1 MTGRRRQVSVEV
13 QLAVRSESVPDEA
26 SIERWAEAVMERM
39 RDAVPPTDVCIRI
52 VEEDESRALNGTYR
66 GKDKPTNVLSFPAD
80 VVLPDSDSRIL
91 GDIVI
96 CDPVVRREART
107 QHKRL
112 EEHYAHMVVHG
123 MLHLYG
129 YDHQD
134 PAEADAMEDIE
145 REILGH
151 MGIGDPY
158 RAA

>member
-1 MTGRRRQVSVEV
+1 MSVEV
-13 QLAVRSESVPDEA
+13 QRAVSDEGGPDTA
-26 SIERWAEAVMERM
+26 SIEGWAQAVMTRM
-39 RDAVPPTDVCIRI
+39 QDSPTGTEVCIRI
-52 VEEDESRALNGTYR
+52 VDEDESRSLNDTYR
-66 GKDKPTNVLSFPAD
+66 GKGKPTNVLSFPAE
-80 VVLPDSDSRIL
+80 VTLPDSGVRIL

-112 EEHYAHMVVHG
+112 DEHYAHMVVHG

-145 REILGH
+145 REVLGH